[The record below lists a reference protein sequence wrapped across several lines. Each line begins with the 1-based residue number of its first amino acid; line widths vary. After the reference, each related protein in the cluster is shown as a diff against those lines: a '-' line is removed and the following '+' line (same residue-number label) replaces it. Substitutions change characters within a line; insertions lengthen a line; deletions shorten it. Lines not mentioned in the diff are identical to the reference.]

1 MPGSSQ
7 KVVKVTG
14 VARAGRS
21 MTILA
26 RRRRR
31 RAPGARRV
39 GAGGRAGAPR
49 AARPPGREPRRA
61 DAGRPRGATREGP
74 RRPRAAQVRGSNKLV
89 LEEADRSLHDALCV
103 VRSLVKEKFLVAG
116 GGSAEVEAS
125 LGLADAAAREPGPVG
140 FCLRAFADALEVVP
154 YTLAENAGL
163 NPIDVV
169 TSLPGQHKRA
179 TFPTSKAPFS
189 AVFHSFRLIFGRAI
203 ISRNGLEA

>member
-1 MPGSSQ
+1 
-7 KVVKVTG
+7 
-14 VARAGRS
+14 

-31 RAPGARRV
+31 RAPGARCV

-49 AARPPGREPRRA
+49 ADRPSGREPRRA

-74 RRPRAAQVRGSNKLV
+74 RRPAAQVRGSNKLV

-154 YTLAENAGL
+154 CAKINHCLGG
-163 NPIDVV
+163 
-169 TSLPGQHKRA
+169 PGQ
-179 TFPTSKAPFS
+179 TSNLSSSVKSKSIRPS
-189 AVFHSFRLIFGRAI
+189 FGRI
-203 ISRNGLEA
+203 DCRVLEAQKKATRRNCQIRSN

>member
-1 MPGSSQ
+1 
-7 KVVKVTG
+7 
-14 VARAGRS
+14 

-154 YTLAENAGL
+154 CAKINHCLGG
-163 NPIDVV
+163 
-169 TSLPGQHKRA
+169 PGQ
-179 TFPTSKAPFS
+179 TSNLSSSVKS
-189 AVFHSFRLIFGRAI
+189 KSIRLTFGRIDCSHRVLEAQKK
-203 ISRNGLEA
+203 ISRRNCQIRSH

>member
-1 MPGSSQ
+1 MISTQ
-7 KVVKVTG
+7 
-14 VARAGRS
+14 
-21 MTILA
+21 
-26 RRRRR
+26 
-31 RAPGARRV
+31 
-39 GAGGRAGAPR
+39 
-49 AARPPGREPRRA
+49 
-61 DAGRPRGATREGP
+61 
-74 RRPRAAQVRGSNKLV
+74 
-89 LEEADRSLHDALCV
+89 ADRSLHDALCV

-169 TSLPGQHKRA
+169 TSPPGQHKGA
-179 TFPTSKAPFS
+179 TCPTSKAPCS

-203 ISRNGLEA
+203 ISRNGVDARTLFPERARADHSR